1 MDSEQ
6 IYSEI
11 ILDYYR
17 HPKNKGMIENAD
29 AHFKDWNP
37 LCGDEIEIFLKF
49 KNGKVSEAKFSGSGC
64 AISQAA
70 ASMLT
75 ELIQGKTADEL
86 KKMKSEEVLSA
97 LGVKL
102 TPIRVKCALL
112 GFAAM
117 QKAIYSEPA
126 VKP

>member
-17 HPKNKGMIENAD
+17 HPKNKGIIENAD

-37 LCGDEIEIFLKF
+37 LCGDEIEIYLKF
-49 KNGKVSEAKFSGSGC
+49 KNWKVSEAKFSGSGC

-75 ELIQGKTADEL
+75 ELIIGKTADEL

-117 QKAIYSEPA
+117 QKAIA
-126 VKP
+126 QVK